1 MNAGYNPQGQYVD
14 AQGNPAPNP
23 ADAAPGI
30 SQGIANLLGTSFTPG
45 RETSLPH
52 ETQIDPVHAPQA
64 LESGKSGW
72 GTYMPQVQIGTGM
85 PTRETGIQT
94 GTLQEDIDQEA
105 GGVGDVWDNV
115 NLGASD
121 PEGYYPSLEGA
132 SIEGDPSG
140 APPKMVNRLPP
151 VKPTPPQ
158 TEFPYIDPTSQNPI
172 DELVTADPQ
181 ALARNVMDT
190 SAPDVTATMTPED
203 AAAYNRGLQ
212 GVDTYLSGQAPNL
225 DLPANNPGNRLMAWL
240 AELMGKDVDTDMA
253 PSESPVPTAAETA
266 RQGAGANTV
275 PATGDDAGDLRG
287 ERRPMNEREYMDNA
301 VPQVPTRGTAPRVS
315 PRTGGRDVRRP
326 GQTTTTPPVRPTTPT
341 NETPSVIGADSPIL
355 QSIMNMF
362 NRPAPPAAAAPQA
375 NTNDLMKRYMG
386 AVGG

>member
-1 MNAGYNPQGQYVD
+1 MPTYDAQGVYRD
-14 AQGNPAPNP
+14 EQGNPAPNP
-23 ADAAPGI
+23 ADASPGI

-45 RETSLPH
+45 RDSGLPH
-52 ETQIDPVHAPQA
+52 ETPIDPVHAQQA

-72 GTYMPQVQIGTGM
+72 GTYMPIQKGATGA
-85 PTRETGIQT
+85 PTPALGIQAADLT
-94 GTLQEDIDQEA
+94 AFPYEDERVDMPID
-105 GGVGDVWDNV
+105 
-115 NLGASD
+115 LT
-121 PEGYYPSLEGA
+121 
-132 SIEGDPSG
+132 GDPTAFPDPAERADVSRSRPI
-140 APPKMVNRLPP
+140 PPR
-151 VKPTPPQ
+151 KPTPPQ

-190 SAPDVTATMTPED
+190 SAPDVTAIMTPED
-203 AAAYNRGLQ
+203 AAAYNRGVQ

-225 DLPANNPGNRLMAWL
+225 DLPTNNPGNRLMAWL
-240 AELMGKDVDTDMA
+240 AELMGRDIDTDMA
-253 PSESPVPTAAETA
+253 PSEPPVPTAVETA

-275 PATGDDAGDLRG
+275 PPTGDDAGDLRG
-287 ERRPMNEREYMDNA
+287 ERRPMNEREYMDNV

-326 GQTTTTPPVRPTTPT
+326 GQATTAPPIRPTVPT

-355 QSIMNMF
+355 QTIMNMF